1 MMTLNCRQI
10 AMEDGRRR
18 VWRMWAAPVVVG
30 VFLASWFVPGTEIA
44 RAIAAFIP
52 VASLMLIIELTA
64 EPRQKL
70 SSRECWRIRRA
81 PISEV
86 LWWRS
91 VWLVLLNIFITSSA
105 FLTLFQTRHPSSN
118 AMSLSRLAAGV
129 ALLYA
134 AAELVF
140 EVCGLCFL
148 MAGYS
153 LPLMHRAPIA
163 ARSVG
168 EFWGQRWNI
177 IVSAWLR
184 TFVFWPLARR
194 GFAGVGVFCCFL
206 VSGAFHAWPML
217 VGLGAFAALSTA
229 EFFVFQGVVVLAESR
244 LRIHIWPVA
253 IARAWTLVI
262 LLASSPLYID
272 PGLRLFGF

>member
-1 MMTLNCRQI
+1 MAPNCSQVVI
-10 AMEDGRRR
+10 EDSRRPVLR
-18 VWRMWAAPVVVG
+18 VGAALFVVG
-30 VFLASWFVPGTEIA
+30 LFAASWFVSGTQVT
-44 RAIAAFIP
+44 RAIAAFVP
-52 VASLMLIIELTA
+52 VAVLMFAVELTA
-64 EPRQKL
+64 EARQKL
-70 SSRECWRIRRA
+70 SLRECWRIRRA
-81 PISEV
+81 KIGEAPS
-86 LWWRS
+86 WRS
-91 VWLVLLNIFITSSA
+91 VGLVLLNVFIASSA
-105 FLTLFQTRHPSSN
+105 FLTLLQTRHPHSTC
-118 AMSLSRLAAGV
+118 MGLLRLAAGV
-129 ALLYA
+129 SLLYA
-134 AAELVF
+134 AAALVF

-148 MAGYS
+148 AAGYS

-194 GFAGVGVFCCFL
+194 RFAGVGVFCCFL

-217 VGLGAFAALSTA
+217 AGLGTVAASSTA
-229 EFFVFQGVVVLAESR
+229 VFFVFQGVVVLAESR
-244 LRIHIWPVA
+244 LSVHTWPVA
-253 IARAWTLVI
+253 MARAWTLVI

>member
-1 MMTLNCRQI
+1 MMTLNCCQI
-10 AMEDGRRR
+10 AMEDSRRR

-30 VFLASWFVPGTEIA
+30 LFVASWFVPGTQIA

-64 EPRQKL
+64 EARQKL

-86 LWWRS
+86 LSWRS
-91 VWLVLLNIFITSSA
+91 VWLVLLNIFIASSA

-118 AMSLSRLAAGV
+118 AMSLLRLGAGV

-134 AAELVF
+134 AAELLF
-140 EVCGLCFL
+140 EVCGLWFL

-194 GFAGVGVFCCFL
+194 RFAGVGVFCCFL

-217 VGLGAFAALSTA
+217 AALGTVAALSTA
-229 EFFVFQGVVVLAESR
+229 VFFVFQGVVVLAESR
-244 LRIHIWPVA
+244 LRIHTWPVA
-253 IARAWTLVI
+253 MARAWTLVI